1 MMDNGRIRLKN
12 DNGILQ
18 CDVYMEDEFSLN
30 DLSVIREEI
39 RKNSP
44 PCADL
49 ICVSSGSYSISLEVQ
64 QAALDGIDEFRN
76 IVYVVDGKTKR
87 DSAEF
92 AASTFMKAYNVQIAS
107 SIQEAREL
115 LKKLLTF

>member
-1 MMDNGRIRLKN
+1 MDNGRIRLKN

-30 DLSVIREEI
+30 DLAVIREEI
-39 RKNSP
+39 RRNSP
-44 PCADL
+44 PCVDL
-49 ICVSSGSYSISLEVQ
+49 ICVNSGSYSISMEVQ

-87 DSAEF
+87 DSVEF
-92 AASTFMKAYNVQIAS
+92 AASTFMKAYNVQIADS
-107 SIQEAREL
+107 VQEAHEI
-115 LKKLLTF
+115 LKKIVNF